1 MKSQT
6 EVLNLLYPSGKTTL
20 MQHLQTLVLRGN
32 NHWVGGAIAP
42 AKLEGLVLKMADRY
56 PLDRDERG
64 RTYDR
69 SKGLATVHLVVYP
82 SGGKV
87 LWWLLSSEGKGGLAD
102 PASLDAH
109 VAKQA
114 MAADGHIEFEDY
126 VMLYAHKKDA
136 RTLTDATT
144 GKEKRVIK
152 DASTWTWKL
161 RPAVLN
167 ELQATLAKEVASL
180 NYGDD
185 NHPQPYGVRGFLC
198 YQRRRPLFS
207 GVRSQVLGLHREA
220 IDQWGGVR
228 NQWLGRYTKLHQQYG
243 EQAGQLRS
251 LNEIVTKHLPKMGRF
266 KVFADPV
273 RTTKSLTE

>member
-1 MKSQT
+1 MKNQT
-6 EVLNLLYPSGKTTL
+6 EVLNSLYPSGKTTL
-20 MQHLQTLVLRGN
+20 MQHLQTLVLRN
-32 NHWVGGAIAP
+32 NSYWVGGAIAP

-102 PASLDAH
+102 PASLDAK
-109 VAKQA
+109 VGKQA

-136 RTLTDATT
+136 RTLTDAKT

-161 RPAVLN
+161 RPTSVS
-167 ELQATLAKEVASL
+167 ELRAQLAKEVATL

-185 NHPQPYGVRGFLC
+185 MTSKPYGVRGFLG

-207 GVRSQVLGLHREA
+207 GVRAQVLDLHREGL
-220 IDQWGGVR
+220 DLWGGVR
-228 NQWLGRYTKLHQQYG
+228 KQWLGRNAKYVQQYG
-243 EQAGQLRS
+243 DQAGQLRP
-251 LNEIVTKHLPKMGRF
+251 LKEVLTKHLPKMGRF
-266 KVFADPV
+266 KVFADPA
-273 RTTKSLTE
+273 RTVKSLTE